1 MLELKNISFTIEEDG
16 QKTEILKNIS
26 MKLEDNQFYA
36 MTGPNGGGKST
47 LAKIIAGIVTPTTG
61 QILLDGVDIT
71 EKDITERARL
81 GVGYSFQQPPRFKG
95 LTARDLL
102 RLASGS
108 EIDPKKEDECFGQ
121 LLLEVGLCP
130 QDYLDRDVDASLSG
144 GESKRIEIA
153 TMLCRKMRMAIY
165 DEPEAGID
173 LWSFSKLID
182 IFLEARNRKEGTIL
196 VISHQEKIL
205 EMADQIVL
213 VVDGE
218 VTHIGQRD
226 EVLPHL
232 LMKGDCDLKCLF
244 RKGSVID

>member
-71 EKDITERARL
+71 EKDIPERARL

-173 LWSFSKLID
+173 LWSFQNLTRVFEKLQKQ
-182 IFLEARNRKEGTIL
+182 LNGCIL
-196 VISHQEKIL
+196 VISHQERILEIADKIL
-205 EMADQIVL
+205 YL
-213 VVDGE
+213 KDGHVE
-218 VTHIGQRD
+218 RYGSRAEI
-226 EVLPHL
+226 LPSL
-232 LMKGDCDLKCLF
+232 LQSAEHGTCQVMKEKMEGA
-244 RKGSVID
+244 

>member
-1 MLELKNISFTIEEDG
+1 MSTLLSELEKHMLEAVADLHGIPAGAYNIRRNGEGAARQSTEHI
-16 QKTEILKNIS
+16 QINPKTDK
-26 MKLEDNQFYA
+26 
-36 MTGPNGGGKST
+36 P
-47 LAKIIAGIVTPTTG
+47 
-61 QILLDGVDIT
+61 
-71 EKDITERARL
+71 
-81 GVGYSFQQPPRFKG
+81 
-95 LTARDLL
+95 
-102 RLASGS
+102 
-108 EIDPKKEDECFGQ
+108 
-121 LLLEVGLCP
+121 
-130 QDYLDRDVDASLSG
+130 
-144 GESKRIEIA
+144 
-153 TMLCRKMRMAIY
+153 
-165 DEPEAGID
+165 GID